1 MVEPILKWAGGKR
14 SLIPYILGLLPPD
27 YKQRI
32 YHEPFFGGGALFFTL
47 RPTRGSIN
55 DINPRLINFYKVVR
69 DDPEGLIKTA
79 MKYRYEKET
88 FYKLR
93 EHYNR
98 ASLSP
103 IEDAA
108 LTLYLNKTA
117 FNGLYRVNS
126 KGEFNVPFGRYTN
139 PTIVDKDR
147 IRAASKQLQQIDIMQ
162 KDFSYVIERAD
173 EGSICYF
180 DPPYLPVSDTS
191 NFTSYAR
198 DGFTWTDQVR
208 LRDACITLHE
218 KGVLFV
224 LSNSYV
230 EKLVD
235 FYRDVSDFK
244 IHVVQANRA
253 INSKAAARGPVKEAL
268 ITNIPDEVSSG
279 VKTLSHFI
287 EN

>member
-1 MVEPILKWAGGKR
+1 MVEPVLKWAGGKR
-14 SLIPYILGLLPPD
+14 RLIPYIIPLFPTN
-27 YKQRI
+27 YKARI

-47 RPTRGSIN
+47 EPFKGTIN
-55 DINPRLINFYKVVR
+55 DINPRLINFYRVVR
-69 DDPEGLIKTA
+69 DDPEGLIQAA
-79 MKYRYEKET
+79 MEYKYEKET

-93 EHYNR
+93 AHYNH

-103 IEDAA
+103 IDDAA

-126 KGEFNVPFGRYTN
+126 KGEFNVPFGRYTK
-139 PTIVDKDR
+139 PTIVDKGR
-147 IRAASKQLQQIDIMQ
+147 IRAASKQLQNIEIFR
-162 KDFSYVIERAD
+162 KDFTYVVETAE
-173 EGSICYF
+173 EGDICYF
-180 DPPYLPVSDTS
+180 DPPYLPVSDTA
-191 NFTSYAR
+191 NFTSYAQ
-198 DGFTWTDQVR
+198 DGFTWADQVR
-208 LRDACITLHE
+208 LRDTCIKLHE

-230 EKLVD
+230 EKLID
-235 FYRDVSDFK
+235 FYREISSFS

-279 VKTLSHFI
+279 GKTLSDFI